1 MSAFL
6 DVASYFPRRRHGKGL
21 GGIENP
27 DFKRFMPIS
36 SNSIKLISN
45 ICHHKGKL
53 MNKGEIFFFSPI
65 IRAHLE

>member
-6 DVASYFPRRRHGKGL
+6 DVASYFPRRRDGKGL
-21 GGIENP
+21 GGIVNP

-36 SNSIKLISN
+36 GNSRKLISN

-53 MNKGEIFFFSPI
+53 MSKEETFFFFFPYN
-65 IRAHLE
+65 